1 MSEITRLAG
10 CTDSFE
16 LDFVEREATPKEA
29 MKLAVRLHLSGLS
42 LSNTVSV
49 LDVLGI
55 SRSRSAVHNWVQK
68 SDLEP
73 AAGRDPD
80 KIALDETVVK
90 VDGERFW
97 LYAAVEPDTNVILH
111 VALYSTRNIVTTK
124 MLLGDLAE
132 KHEVENAEFLVDG
145 APWLQ
150 AGLFEL
156 GMHFRHETFG
166 ERNPVERVFQEIKRR
181 TEQFYNTFSHATPES
196 AENWLLALSWA
207 QNNLI

>member
-1 MSEITRLAG
+1 MSEITRLNG
-10 CTDSFE
+10 CFDAIE
-16 LDFVEREATPKEA
+16 LDFVEREATPKNL
-29 MKLAVRLHLSGLS
+29 MKLALQLHLSGLS
-42 LSNTVSV
+42 LSDTVSI
-49 LDVLGI
+49 LDELGV
-55 SRSRSAVHNWVQK
+55 SRARSTVHNWVQK

-73 AAGRDPD
+73 EAGRDPD
-80 KIALDETVVK
+80 TIALDETVVK

-97 LYAAVEPDTNVILH
+97 LYAAVEPETNVILH
-111 VALYSTRNIVTTK
+111 VSLYSTRTIVTTK
-124 MLLGDLAE
+124 LFLRDLAE
-132 KHEVENAEFLVDG
+132 KHEVGDAEFLVDG

-166 ERNPVERVFQEIKRR
+166 ERNPVERIFQEIKRR

-207 QNNLI
+207 QNRLI